1 MLYPFSI
8 TVLAS
13 PPSLASS
20 APRSSSLGFRKVAQ
34 VEDGW
39 RMSHSRDWPQHHLQV
54 AMQVDRTQKRRA
66 ALVGRRDGR
75 EVTVTC
81 AMSGQARAGCMAG
94 HAVGLR
100 PVSLRPRW
108 QPVRTAQSRRRETK
122 GGRWDEEGM
131 ELMER
136 GESKQRASAADGQP
150 MATRSTDGWPE
161 SSAQAGHQWGS
172 GRGRWPGC

>member
-1 MLYPFSI
+1 MVAARRGLPTAEQHVI
-8 TVLAS
+8 PIQHHGAS
-13 PPSLASS
+13 QPPSLASS
-20 APRSSSLGFRKVAQ
+20 APRSSSLGLRKLAQ

-54 AMQVDRTQKRRA
+54 AMQVDRTQKRRV

-81 AMSGQARAGCMAG
+81 AMSGQARASCMAG

-108 QPVRTAQSRRRETK
+108 QPVRTAQSQRRETR
-122 GGRWDEEGM
+122 GGRDGM
-131 ELMER
+131 KR
-136 GESKQRASAADGQP
+136 G
-150 MATRSTDGWPE
+150 
-161 SSAQAGHQWGS
+161 
-172 GRGRWPGC
+172 